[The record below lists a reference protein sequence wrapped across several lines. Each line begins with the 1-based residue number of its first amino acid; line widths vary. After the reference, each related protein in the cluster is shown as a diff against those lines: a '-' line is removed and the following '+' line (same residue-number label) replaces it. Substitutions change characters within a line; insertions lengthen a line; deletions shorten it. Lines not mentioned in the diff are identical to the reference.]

1 MIRDTFRHCS
11 LDRSASPNA
20 HARRRGTTGPVRT
33 LRALCALAASV
44 CATASTAAHAQQR
57 QNDPQPQRERA
68 LNATI
73 APRARVLLSL
83 ASVVQR
89 ARDNAPAVLVAVER
103 ARAASAQADV
113 SRAGFLPSVS
123 VSSSPQFSISNGTQ
137 VVGPVTLNNTNIT
150 LQVDA
155 TASLR
160 WTLWDFG
167 RTSGSVEAA
176 EIGARAAT
184 IDLEAARRSAI
195 SSAVSAFYT
204 VVLDKE
210 GIETSRVTVSFR
222 ERSLEVARG
231 YTDAGARPPIERT
244 RAEVSLASARLD
256 VANAEVAFRSD
267 LVALAG
273 ALGIDALGE
282 LDVLVPAPLAPVED
296 VSLAA
301 QRAAVDRPEV
311 LASRVR
317 TQQADQQ
324 VENARR
330 GLLPT
335 LSASANAGVRFSQNW
350 RYTEPMW
357 TDTNGPSE
365 SVSAG
370 VSLSWAVFDPTV
382 RANIR
387 LAEVNAATARMQEQ
401 QSIVSVRTEA
411 VQAVVAARSA
421 QQALEQTEAL
431 ARGAAA
437 NLAQAQ
443 GRYEAGA
450 STMIEL
456 VDAQVQDAQ
465 ARASL
470 ARARWQ
476 VEAAKARA
484 YIAQG
489 RTDALR

>member
-1 MIRDTFRHCS
+1 MRT
-11 LDRSASPNA
+11 
-20 HARRRGTTGPVRT
+20 VRT
-33 LRALCALAASV
+33 TRTIAALCASALLPSV
-44 CATASTAAHAQQR
+44 ALAQQT
-57 QNDPQPQRERA
+57 QPSQQTQQAQPSQPSQQTQQAQSRPA
-68 LNATI
+68 QQPLTA
-73 APRARVLLSL
+73 RARVLLSL
-83 ASVVQR
+83 VSVVQR

-103 ARAASAQADV
+103 ARAAAAQTEV
-113 SRAGFLPSVS
+113 SRAGFLPSLTIS
-123 VSSSPQFSISNGTQ
+123 TSPQISISNGTQ
-137 VVGPVTLNNTNIT
+137 VIGPVAVNNTNVT
-150 LQVDA
+150 LPADLS
-155 TASLR
+155 ASLR

-167 RTSGSVEAA
+167 RTSGAVDAA

-184 IDLEAARRSAI
+184 LDLEAARRSAV

-210 GIETSRVTVSFR
+210 SIETARVTVSLR

-231 YTDAGARPPIERT
+231 FTDAGARPPIERT

-256 VANAEVAFRSD
+256 VANAEVLFRSD

-282 LDVLVPAPLAPVED
+282 LDVVVPSPLPAIED
-296 VSLAA
+296 VASAA
-301 QRAAVDRPEV
+301 QRAGVDRPEV

-324 VENARR
+324 VDNARR
-330 GLLPT
+330 GLLPM
-335 LSASANAGVRFSQNW
+335 LSASASAGVRFSQNW
-350 RYTEPMW
+350 RYVEPTW
-357 TDTNGPSE
+357 ADTNGPSE
-365 SVSAG
+365 SFSAG
-370 VSLSWAVFDPTV
+370 VSLSWAAFDPTV

-401 QSIVSVRTEA
+401 QSIVAARTEA
-411 VQAVVAARSA
+411 VQTVVAARSA
-421 QQALEQTEAL
+421 RQALEQSETL
-431 ARGAAA
+431 AQGTAA

-443 GRYEAGA
+443 GRYETGAGN
-450 STMIEL
+450 INEL
-456 VDAQVQDAQ
+456 VDAQIQDAQ

-476 VEAAKARA
+476 FEAAKARA

>member
-1 MIRDTFRHCS
+1 MKRTV
-11 LDRSASPNA
+11 
-20 HARRRGTTGPVRT
+20 RRTTAIA
-33 LRALCALAASV
+33 ALCTSALLPAA
-44 CATASTAAHAQQR
+44 ARAQQA
-57 QNDPQPQRERA
+57 QPTQQTQQSAAQTRPTQVA
-68 LNATI
+68 LT
-73 APRARVLLSL
+73 PRARVLLSL
-83 ASVVQR
+83 VSVVQR

-103 ARAASAQADV
+103 ARAASAQTDV
-113 SRAGFLPSVS
+113 SRAGFLPSLTIS
-123 VSSSPQFSISNGTQ
+123 TSPQLSISNGTQ
-137 VVGPVTLNNTNIT
+137 VVGPVTVNNTNIT
-150 LQVDA
+150 LQADLS
-155 TASLR
+155 ASLR

-167 RTSGSVEAA
+167 RTSGAVESA

-184 IDLEAARRSAI
+184 LDVEAARRSAV
-195 SSAVSAFYT
+195 SSAVSAFYS

-210 GIETSRVTVSFR
+210 AIDTARVTVTFR

-231 YTDAGARPPIERT
+231 FTEAGARPPIERT

-256 VANAEVAFRSD
+256 VANAEVLYRSD

-273 ALGIDALGE
+273 ALGVDALGE
-282 LDVLVPAPLAPVED
+282 LEVVVPSPLPAVED
-296 VSLAA
+296 VASAA
-301 QRAAVDRPEV
+301 QRAGVDRPEV

-335 LSASANAGVRFSQNW
+335 LSASASASVRFSQNW
-350 RYTEPMW
+350 RYVDPNW

-365 SVSAG
+365 SFSAG
-370 VSLSWAVFDPTV
+370 VSLSWPAFDPTV

-387 LAEVNAATARMQEQ
+387 VAEINAATARMQEQ
-401 QSIVSVRTEA
+401 QSVISARTEA
-411 VQAVVAARSA
+411 VQTVVAARSA
-421 QQALEQTEAL
+421 QQALAQSETL
-431 ARGAAA
+431 AQGAAA

-443 GRYEAGA
+443 GRYETGAGNI
-450 STMIEL
+450 TEL
-456 VDAQVQDAQ
+456 VDAQMQDAQ

-476 VEAAKARA
+476 FEAAKARA

-489 RTDALR
+489 RTDSLR